1 MSCLKSLIKHI
12 IKIAVI
18 ALFLSQLAYPQQD
31 TLQTNSS
38 TKEDSVFVMQ
48 KSPWGAVL
56 RSAIIPGWGQIYNQS
71 YLKVPIVWGVLGW
84 LGYEWYQN
92 NKLYKQSQDLYNQTN
107 IPEFLS
113 YKTIYQD
120 QRDLF
125 AIYIG
130 LAYVL
135 NLVDA
140 YVDAE
145 LFDFSVKQDF
155 RTNSPMLN
163 MRIKF

>member
-1 MSCLKSLIKHI
+1 MLRIGYS
-12 IKIAVI
+12 
-18 ALFLSQLAYPQQD
+18 QQD
-31 TLQTNSS
+31 TLRNNSS
-38 TKEDSVFVMQ
+38 EKEDTVFVMQ

-56 RSAIIPGWGQIYNQS
+56 RSAILPGWGQFYNQS
-71 YLKVPIVWGVLGW
+71 YLKIPVVWGVLGW
-84 LGYEWYQN
+84 LGYQWYQN
-92 NKLYKQSQDLYNQTN
+92 NKYYKQSQDLYNQTN
-107 IPEFLS
+107 NINYLS
-113 YKTIYQD
+113 YKKTFYQD

-125 AIYIG
+125 AIYFG

-145 LFDFSVKQDF
+145 LFDFSVKQDA

-163 MRIKF
+163 MRVNF

>member
-1 MSCLKSLIKHI
+1 MIKHLIKISI
-12 IKIAVI
+12 IA
-18 ALFLSQLAYPQQD
+18 FLLLQVGYSQQD
-31 TLQTNSS
+31 SAQSNTTSKGD
-38 TKEDSVFVMQ
+38 TTFVMQ

-56 RSAIIPGWGQIYNQS
+56 RSAILPGWGQFYNHS
-71 YLKVPIVWGVLGW
+71 YLKIPVVWGVLGW

-92 NKLYKQSQDLYNQTN
+92 NKFYKQLQDLYNQTGN
-107 IPEFLS
+107 SEYLG
-113 YKTIYQD
+113 YKTQYQD

-125 AIYIG
+125 AIYFG

-145 LFDFSVKQDF
+145 LFDFSVKQNTL
-155 RTNSPMLN
+155 TNSPMLN
-163 MRIKF
+163 MRINLK